1 MESVFKFW
9 QKVDG
14 KIRGMIPVQVFLAV
28 VSEVDETARTCKVK
42 VNDNVEYE
50 DVRLYAVVDDSLKGF
65 CLVPVVDS
73 MVLVGR
79 IGNGNEL
86 YVVSF
91 SEVDKVLG
99 SIGDKT
105 EIAID
110 EESLSYKCDKT
121 EIAIDKDS
129 LSCKVDKTDVSV
141 KSNDVQVK
149 IDGVTFAVAD
159 KKVTIDADEI
169 DLNGTANSGVP
180 KVKAVK
186 DNLDAIKNYLT
197 AMDAAIAAGL
207 NGIGAGP
214 TAAGSAGAGAYQGAM
229 TGQSIVFQDME
240 NSKVKH

>member
-1 MESVFKFW
+1 MESVFEFW
-9 QKVDG
+9 RKVDE
-14 KIRGMIPVQVFLAV
+14 KIRGMIPVQVFPAV

-65 CLVPVVDS
+65 CLIPAVDS

-180 KVKAVK
+180 KVNVVK
-186 DNLDAIKNYLT
+186 SNLNAIKNYLT
-197 AMDAAIAAGL
+197 AMDVAIAAGL

-229 TGQSIVFQDME
+229 AGQSIVFQDME
-240 NSKVKH
+240 NTKVKH